1 MPLFCSM
8 RAAHRRAAWNF
19 EIPVFWILLDFP
31 CFSLNLGL
39 SFACFSLFFLAFS
52 PPNRDF
58 STG

>member
-1 MPLFCSM
+1 M

-31 CFSLNLGL
+31 CFSLNLWL